1 MKDGRTISI
10 RFNGENKDRDPEVH
24 KEESAAAEEKEFE
37 WILPE
42 RRDEKKVVEFKKL
55 QLPKKKYPQVEKSKK
70 KHMLPLRR
78 KKKKHLVSQNRS
90 LTLHKSVVVSVASAV
105 FIGVL
110 FGFILL
116 MVFSGDDLAPPVSS
130 DAKESTEVTAVS
142 TDTAELSLSLQVVQS
157 GVYSTEESAL
167 EFQQRL
173 KDNGFPAAIINSDNY
188 YLMIGVSST
197 VEGQEALAGYF
208 KSKGEDVY
216 AKQWNVSAEG
226 AVLSKEG
233 VAHLTEGKAFIEEL
247 VSMDLNGLTDKE
259 LTADMLGDVE
269 GRLSE
274 WSQATPDIEAL
285 SKGDG
290 EELVTSLTGAVAEM
304 KEYTSNETISSLW
317 VAQQHLLDALVSYQ
331 ELVESLK

>member
-10 RFNGENKDRDPEVH
+10 RFNGENKDCDPEVH

-42 RRDEKKVVEFKKL
+42 RRDAKKVVELKKL
-55 QLPKKKYPQVEKSKK
+55 RLPKKKYPQVESSKK
-70 KHMLPLRR
+70 KHMLPLKRK
-78 KKKKHLVSQNRS
+78 KKKKHLASNRS

-116 MVFSGDDLAPPVSS
+116 MVFSGDDIAPPSS
-130 DAKESTEVTAVS
+130 DAKDSTEVAAVN
-142 TDTAELSLSLQVVQS
+142 TDTAALSLNLKVVQS

-173 KDNGFPAAIINSDNY
+173 KDNGFPAAIIKSDNY

-208 KSKGEDVY
+208 KGKGEDVY
-216 AKQWNVSAEG
+216 AKEWNINAEG
-226 AVLSKEG
+226 SVISKEG
-233 VAHLTEGKAFIEEL
+233 VTHLTEGKAFIEEL

-259 LTADMLGDVE
+259 LTADMLESVE
-269 GRLSE
+269 GRLSA
-274 WSQATPDIEAL
+274 WSQKTPDIEAWG
-285 SKGDG
+285 KGDG
-290 EELVTSLTGAVAEM
+290 KELVTSLNGALSEM
-304 KEYTSNETISSLW
+304 KEYNSNETISSLW
-317 VAQQHLLDALVSYQ
+317 IAQQHLLDALVSYQ
-331 ELVESLK
+331 DLVANVK